1 MLTIQ
6 HKETANNG
14 IFEAWQG
21 ETQVGKMTY
30 QRPQSEQ
37 MQIDHTLVF
46 EGFEGQGIARQLV
59 LAAVAFARANGRKIV
74 PICSYARAF
83 LTRTEEYNDV
93 IN

>member
-6 HKETANNG
+6 HNETANNG

-93 IN
+93 IK

>member
-6 HKETANNG
+6 HNETANNG

-30 QRPQSEQ
+30 QRPQPKQ

>member
-6 HKETANNG
+6 HNETANNG

>member
-6 HKETANNG
+6 HNETANNG

-21 ETQVGKMTY
+21 ETQVGKMIY
-30 QRPQSEQ
+30 QRPQAEQ

>member
-6 HKETANNG
+6 HNETANNG

-30 QRPQSEQ
+30 QRPQAEQ